1 MEDKDETKE
10 ELIEELKTLREEREE
25 SAINDITKHAYVKE
39 KFPSFTK
46 NILDFSSVGIFIL
59 DSDFK
64 VVWIN
69 HAIEKY
75 FGLQRENV
83 IGRDKRNLIRKNIQ
97 HIFESPD
104 EFVRKVFSTY
114 DNNTYIENFEC
125 HVLPNEKRKERWLEH
140 WSQPIKSGVYAGGRI
155 EHYYNITDR
164 KKVEEKLQDSEEYLK
179 MLFDYAPGAYY
190 ISDLKG
196 NFVDGNKAAEKLTG
210 YKVEELIGKNFLKLK
225 LLSLTDIPKAAKLLV
240 KNLRGQPT
248 GPDEFVL
255 HRKDNSKVTVE
266 LLTYPIKIKRRTL
279 VLGIARD
286 ITARK
291 QAVELLKESEER
303 YHTIFENTG
312 TAIMVIEEDMTISMI
327 NSQAEILIG
336 YTKEEIE
343 NKMKWTEFVIPEDLE
358 RMKKYHIARRKAGEK
373 SPTEYEFRLIDKKGN
388 IKDIFLK
395 VGMISHT
402 KKSIVSLT
410 DITKII
416 ETENK
421 LTYRI
426 ELEKLISSISARFV
440 GISLNKIN
448 EEINKMLQI
457 VGQFTHIDRAYLFLF
472 SKDGA
477 IMDNTHE
484 WCAPG
489 IKTEIDNLKGLPSST
504 FPWWM
509 EKLNRN
515 EFIHISCVKDLPNQA
530 RAEKE
535 ILQSQNIQSLLVV
548 PVVYG
553 KKLIGFIG
561 FDAVQTKKTWEKE
574 DISLLRTLGNIIA
587 STLERQKLDR
597 RINHLNLVLR
607 AIRNVNQLI
616 VKEKDCNR
624 LIKGACES
632 LTKTRDYHNAWI
644 ALLDGEGKLK
654 TYAETG
660 LGKAF
665 LPMVELL
672 KKGRLTACGKRALKQ
687 QEVVMTRDPVSACT
701 GCPLSQEYSGR
712 VGFTIRLEHGGEVY
726 GLMSV
731 SIFAHLADDQ
741 EEQGLFKEVAGDIAL
756 GLHSIEMRGKLD
768 KQTHDLQQSYQ
779 RTKKAMDATIETM
792 SKIVEAKDPYT
803 AGHQQRVS
811 QLTTA
816 IAKELNLSPDKV
828 EGIRVASLIHDIGK
842 IGLPTE
848 ILSKP
853 TRLTDIEFSL
863 IKSHSQIGY
872 DVLKSIDFSYP
883 VANIVL
889 QHHERLD
896 GSGYPNHLKGGQISL
911 EACILGVADVVEA
924 MSSHRP
930 YRPALGIDKALEEI
944 SQNKGILYDPEVAD
958 TCLKL
963 FKEKGFKFE

>member
-1 MEDKDETKE
+1 
-10 ELIEELKTLREEREE
+10 
-25 SAINDITKHAYVKE
+25 
-39 KFPSFTK
+39 
-46 NILDFSSVGIFIL
+46 
-59 DSDFK
+59 
-64 VVWIN
+64 
-69 HAIEKY
+69 
-75 FGLQRENV
+75 
-83 IGRDKRNLIRKNIQ
+83 
-97 HIFESPD
+97 
-104 EFVRKVFSTY
+104 
-114 DNNTYIENFEC
+114 
-125 HVLPNEKRKERWLEH
+125 
-140 WSQPIKSGVYAGGRI
+140 
-155 EHYYNITDR
+155 
-164 KKVEEKLQDSEEYLK
+164 
-179 MLFDYAPGAYY
+179 
-190 ISDLKG
+190 
-196 NFVDGNKAAEKLTG
+196 
-210 YKVEELIGKNFLKLK
+210 
-225 LLSLTDIPKAAKLLV
+225 
-240 KNLRGQPT
+240 
-248 GPDEFVL
+248 
-255 HRKDNSKVTVE
+255 
-266 LLTYPIKIKRRTL
+266 

-515 EFIHISCVKDLPNQA
+515 ETIHISCVKDLPNQA

-535 ILQSQNIQSLLVV
+535 ILQSQNIQSVLVV

-553 KKLIGFIG
+553 KKLLGFIG
-561 FDAVQTKKTWEKE
+561 FDAVQTKKTWKKE

-587 STLERQKLDR
+587 STLERQKSDR

-616 VKEKDCNR
+616 VKEKDPNR

-816 IAKELNLSPDKV
+816 IAKELNLSQDKV
-828 EGIRVASLIHDIGK
+828 EGARISSLIHDIGK

-853 TRLTDIEFSL
+853 NKLTDIEFSL

-872 DVLKSIDFSYP
+872 DILKSIDFSYP
-883 VANIVL
+883 VANTVL
-889 QHHERLD
+889 QHHERLN
-896 GSGYPNHLKGGQISL
+896 GSGYPNHLKGDKILL
-911 EACILGVADVVEA
+911 EARIIGVADVVEA

-944 SQNKGILYDPEVAD
+944 SQNRGILYDQKVVD
-958 TCLKL
+958 VCLKL